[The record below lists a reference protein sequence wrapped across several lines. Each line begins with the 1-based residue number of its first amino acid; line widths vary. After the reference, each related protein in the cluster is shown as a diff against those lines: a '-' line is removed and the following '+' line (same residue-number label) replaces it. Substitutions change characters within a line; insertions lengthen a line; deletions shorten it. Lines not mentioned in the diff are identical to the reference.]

1 MTHSDIKTISVIGAG
16 TMGVGIAQIF
26 LLSNAEKVNLI
37 DISEPTLQKAQSTL
51 KKYIHKLGSKNFF
64 QRDGDAERIV
74 SKLNISSQLDRKVF
88 NSDLVIEVIPEDIE
102 LKRNLLSKVGSEC
115 SNNTI
120 ISSNTSTFTI
130 TELGE
135 ASNKPEQTIG
145 MHFFVPPFL
154 QSCIEV
160 MKGEKTRNEIF
171 HRTINFCKNIPA
183 KNGTMFV
190 APIEKDTPGFISN
203 RLLIPGNLYLNI
215 LADKAAKNGIPIEQ
229 LDADAYP
236 FMKVGPYE
244 LCDYLG
250 LDTNYKAL
258 KSFEERVSSEFAPGN
273 LLTELVK
280 NGYYGKKAGKG
291 FYNYDEN
298 GRPLINKTKKA
309 GLLDPELLL
318 AIQLNESCKMLEEN
332 IVPNY
337 SIIEKVMKIGIG
349 TPSPF
354 APGKHNYTNWS
365 DKLTKFAR
373 ENNISY
379 FEPCSLMKSGK
390 FIKMRK

>member
-1 MTHSDIKTISVIGAG
+1 MTHTDVKTISVIGAG

-37 DISEPTLQKAQSTL
+37 DISETTLKKARSTL

-74 SKLNISSQLDRKVF
+74 NKLNSSTQLDRKVF
-88 NSDLVIEVIPEDIE
+88 NSDLIIEVIPEDIE
-102 LKRNLLSKVGSEC
+102 LKKNLLSKIGNQSGS
-115 SNNTI
+115 NTI
-120 ISSNTSTFTI
+120 IASNTSTFTI

-135 ASNKPEQTIG
+135 ASNKPEKTIG
-145 MHFFVPPFL
+145 MHFFVPPFM

-160 MKGEKTRNEIF
+160 MKGEKTRDEVF
-171 HRTINFCKNIPA
+171 HRTIEFCKTIPA

-190 APIEKDTPGFISN
+190 APIQKDTPGFISN

-215 LADKAAKNGIPIEQ
+215 LADKAAEKDIPIEQ

-258 KSFEERVSSEFAPGN
+258 KSFEKRVSPEFAPGN
-273 LLTELVK
+273 VLTELVK
-280 NGYYGKKAGKG
+280 NGYYGKKTGRG
-291 FYNYDEN
+291 FYTYDED
-298 GRPLINKTKKA
+298 GRPLIDKTKKA

-349 TPSPF
+349 TPAPF
-354 APGKHNYTNWS
+354 TPGKHNYKNWS
-365 DKLTKFAR
+365 DKLTIFAG
-373 ENNISY
+373 ENNKSY
-379 FEPCSLMKSGK
+379 FEPCSLMKTGK
-390 FIKMRK
+390 FINMRI